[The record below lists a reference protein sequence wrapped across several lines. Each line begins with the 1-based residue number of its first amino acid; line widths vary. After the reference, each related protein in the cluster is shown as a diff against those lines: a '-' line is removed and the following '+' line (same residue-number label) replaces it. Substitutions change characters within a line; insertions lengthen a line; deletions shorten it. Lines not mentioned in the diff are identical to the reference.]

1 MEVEDKPCHWYA
13 PADIVQRNPGTTQ
26 GPFCNI
32 LDKSVTNKT
41 PPTDEVLEDN
51 GREVNNNNK
60 SKDPMYYVLEVPYPE
75 GLGKNGKSSAI
86 SSEQP
91 EEPVYCTVGE
101 FFRRSSRDP
110 NSEVSNCSNDDPNCE
125 DEPIYNVLGRRYFQG
140 SKIPAHYLQI
150 SPNEPTFGSIKRP
163 LSVSNNQDDIPKD
176 ADEPVYDVLDRR
188 YFGGSKVPA
197 HYVQIASDGSIFS
210 SSDVPYSDPF
220 KDRNYGPRCADKPAE
235 KILEERYLDG
245 SQVPVHYVRVS
256 PNGLLRSGTLQKQ
269 YLNSSKVSDHDP
281 KCGSEAEG
289 GYIVEKRYLE
299 GSEIPKHYVKITP
312 NGPVLTTLGRLHRNS
327 PTGPKCVDP
336 KSGKEPEDNIVEERY
351 LEGSEVS
358 VRYEP
363 ITPKDPAFNILEKL
377 YRDSVK
383 GSKQDPEC
391 EIDREG
397 NIVEEHYLKGSELPS
412 HYVQVTPKDPVFNIL
427 ENLCRDSVKGSK
439 HDLRRR
445 SEPEA
450 TIEEERYL
458 EGSEVPKHYVKITP
472 KRPAFRNY
480 EKLHRGS
487 RKAPKYDP
495 QCGNESKDK
504 IVEERYLEG
513 SEVPEHYEPIAP
525 NRPIF
530 NILEKLYRDS
540 VKESKNGRGCANE
553 PVDKTLEERY
563 LGASEV
569 PEHYVQ
575 VTPNGLVFCTLQRLH
590 RNSRK
595 GSKCD
600 PKCGNESQGNLVE
613 ERYLASSDVPEHYE
627 TITPN
632 VPAFNILEKL
642 YRDSVKESKNG
653 TECANEPVDKTLEER
668 YFGASEVPKHYV
680 QVTPNGLVFC
690 TLQRLHRNSRK
701 GSKCDPKCGNE
712 SQGNIVEEH
721 YLAGS
726 AVPEHYETINP
737 KNPVFNILEKL
748 YRDSVKESKNDPQH
762 GNEPESSIV
771 EERYLEGSEV
781 PKHYVHIT
789 PNGLVFNTSEKSH
802 SNSRKGSKCDAK
814 GGNESEGN
822 IVEDRYLAGS
832 ELPSHYVQITPKDPV
847 FNILEKLYRD
857 SVKGSKHDPEH
868 GSEPAENSIVEE
880 RYLEVSEVP
889 KHYVQITPNG
899 LVFNT
904 LEKSHCNSRKN
915 SQCDPKCDAKFG
927 NKSEGNIVEDRY
939 LAGSELPSH
948 YVQITPKDPV
958 FNIAEKLYRDSI
970 RASKHYTEHGSEPE
984 GSTVEGRCL
993 EGSEVP
999 KHYVQ
1004 ITPKGQVFSTLERL
1018 HRNSREESKD
1028 DPKCGTD
1035 PEGKIVEERYL
1046 AGSEVPKHYEKVTPK
1061 DPVINFLDKLYR
1073 NSRFKGFK
1081 RDPKRRTKTEGDIP
1095 EEESKETTC

>member
-1 MEVEDKPCHWYA
+1 M
-13 PADIVQRNPGTTQ
+13 
-26 GPFCNI
+26 
-32 LDKSVTNKT
+32 
-41 PPTDEVLEDN
+41 
-51 GREVNNNNK
+51 
-60 SKDPMYYVLEVPYPE
+60 
-75 GLGKNGKSSAI
+75 
-86 SSEQP
+86 
-91 EEPVYCTVGE
+91 
-101 FFRRSSRDP
+101 
-110 NSEVSNCSNDDPNCE
+110 
-125 DEPIYNVLGRRYFQG
+125 
-140 SKIPAHYLQI
+140 
-150 SPNEPTFGSIKRP
+150 
-163 LSVSNNQDDIPKD
+163 
-176 ADEPVYDVLDRR
+176 
-188 YFGGSKVPA
+188 
-197 HYVQIASDGSIFS
+197 
-210 SSDVPYSDPF
+210 
-220 KDRNYGPRCADKPAE
+220 
-235 KILEERYLDG
+235 
-245 SQVPVHYVRVS
+245 
-256 PNGLLRSGTLQKQ
+256 
-269 YLNSSKVSDHDP
+269 
-281 KCGSEAEG
+281 
-289 GYIVEKRYLE
+289 
-299 GSEIPKHYVKITP
+299 
-312 NGPVLTTLGRLHRNS
+312 
-327 PTGPKCVDP
+327 
-336 KSGKEPEDNIVEERY
+336 
-351 LEGSEVS
+351 
-358 VRYEP
+358 
-363 ITPKDPAFNILEKL
+363 
-377 YRDSVK
+377 
-383 GSKQDPEC
+383 
-391 EIDREG
+391 
-397 NIVEEHYLKGSELPS
+397 
-412 HYVQVTPKDPVFNIL
+412 
-427 ENLCRDSVKGSK
+427 
-439 HDLRRR
+439 
-445 SEPEA
+445 
-450 TIEEERYL
+450 
-458 EGSEVPKHYVKITP
+458 
-472 KRPAFRNY
+472 
-480 EKLHRGS
+480 
-487 RKAPKYDP
+487 
-495 QCGNESKDK
+495 
-504 IVEERYLEG
+504 
-513 SEVPEHYEPIAP
+513 
-525 NRPIF
+525 
-530 NILEKLYRDS
+530 
-540 VKESKNGRGCANE
+540 
-553 PVDKTLEERY
+553 
-563 LGASEV
+563 
-569 PEHYVQ
+569 
-575 VTPNGLVFCTLQRLH
+575 
-590 RNSRK
+590 
-595 GSKCD
+595 
-600 PKCGNESQGNLVE
+600 E

-627 TITPN
+627 KITPK

-762 GNEPESSIV
+762 GNEPEGSIV

-789 PNGLVFNTSEKSH
+789 PNGLVFNTLEKSH
-802 SNSRKGSKCDAK
+802 SNSRKSSKCDAK

-868 GSEPAENSIVEE
+868 GSEPAENRILEE
-880 RYLEVSEVP
+880 RYLEGSEVP

-958 FNIAEKLYRDSI
+958 FNIVEKLYRDSI

-993 EGSEVP
+993 EGSEIP

-1061 DPVINFLDKLYR
+1061 DPAINFLDKLYR